1 MSSIPPPVP
10 VLCEQTGGLVRL
22 TLNNPERRNPLGRP
36 AIAALST
43 ALDAIAANPTV
54 RVVVLAAAGPAFCAG
69 HDLSQM
75 VGCDEGEYRALF
87 SDCAAMMLKIRQLPQ
102 PVIARVQGMAT
113 AAGCQLVATCDLAVA
128 SSTAQFAAPGLKIGL
143 FCSTPMVPLM
153 RAVPAKVALEMLLT
167 AEPISADRALAVGL
181 VNRVVPA
188 EQLDAAVDALASQIA
203 RGCPE
208 IVALGKRAFYR
219 QQSLDE
225 VAAYGEAVELI
236 TANALRPEAQE
247 GIAAFLQRRA
257 PRWKDA

>member
-1 MSSIPPPVP
+1 MNSPASSPLLIEHLGPVA
-10 VLCEQTGGLVRL
+10 RL

-43 ALDAIAANPTV
+43 AFDAIATDPTV
-54 RVVVLAAAGPAFCAG
+54 RVVVLAAAGPVFCAG

-75 VGCDEGEYRALF
+75 VGRDEAEYRALF
-87 SDCAAMMLKIRQLPQ
+87 SECAEMMLKIRQLPQ

-128 SSTAQFAAPGLKIGL
+128 SRTAQFAAPGLKIGL
-143 FCSTPMVPLM
+143 FCTTPMVPLM
-153 RAVPAKVALEMLLT
+153 RAVPAKAALEMLLT
-167 AEPISADRALAVGL
+167 AEPISAERALAIGL
-181 VNRVVPA
+181 INRVVEP
-188 EQLDAAVDALASQIA
+188 EQLDAAVDELTGQIA

-257 PRWKDA
+257 PRWGGT

>member
-1 MSSIPPPVP
+1 
-10 VLCEQTGGLVRL
+10 
-22 TLNNPERRNPLGRP
+22 
-36 AIAALST
+36 
-43 ALDAIAANPTV
+43 
-54 RVVVLAAAGPAFCAG
+54 
-69 HDLSQM
+69 
-75 VGCDEGEYRALF
+75 
-87 SDCAAMMLKIRQLPQ
+87 
-102 PVIARVQGMAT
+102 
-113 AAGCQLVATCDLAVA
+113 
-128 SSTAQFAAPGLKIGL
+128 
-143 FCSTPMVPLM
+143 MVPLM

-188 EQLDAAVDALASQIA
+188 EQLDAAVEALASQIA

-257 PRWKDA
+257 PRWKGV